1 MLICIYCSVSAG
13 QADNSNYI
21 EDDDDQLQQLMLL
34 PSPEFVTLG
43 QKYNVAM
50 GSTVVLPCKI
60 NESGKVMPNVFIA
73 RFPLYVSVVV
83 FVTGEPC
90 GRNFNVE
97 WAVYAHSVQN
107 VIGLQRWA
115 KVDGISNEFS
125 RSPVSNVYIQYI
137 PSVLNYIVAC
147 DFEDEKDFKLH

>member
-1 MLICIYCSVSAG
+1 MG
-13 QADNSNYI
+13 QADNGNYI

-43 QKYNVAM
+43 QTYSVAM

-73 RFPLYVSVVV
+73 RFPLYSSVV
-83 FVTGEPC
+83 FRHC

-97 WAVYAHSVQN
+97 WAMYAHGGPN
-107 VIGLQRWA
+107 VIGLQRFA
-115 KVDGISNEFS
+115 KVAGISSEFQC
-125 RSPVSNVYIQYI
+125 SPNVYLYI
-137 PSVLNYIVAC
+137 RSVLDSISPAC
-147 DFEDEKDFKLH
+147 NFEYEKDFKLH